1 MAKHCRL
8 CRVRRMNELETRLLN
23 EGTSKP
29 GEQIPK
35 AMLRVSGCLPI
46 YSKAQVWSA
55 QDEKMFRFDVEKGK
69 IYFRKELVDL
79 VRICEKCLQD
89 VHECAAND
97 TNRYDPLHSIDA
109 KERKEVYASLRAQEQ
124 LHAELIC
131 KITFERINRRCREWS
146 LRALETQRHGHRLEQ
161 DERDRIEAQR
171 VQKESQE
178 KLRLESE
185 EIVRKALTIDTKILA
200 EDRRK
205 DLIRYLNIYF

>member
-1 MAKHCRL
+1 
-8 CRVRRMNELETRLLN
+8 MNDLETRLLN
-23 EGTSKP
+23 EDSSEP
-29 GEQIPK
+29 NEQIPK
-35 AMLRVSGCLPI
+35 TILRVTGCLPI
-46 YSKAQVWSA
+46 YSKAQTWSA

-109 KERKEVYASLRAQEQ
+109 KERKEVYASLRAQER
-124 LHAELIC
+124 LHAELIG
-131 KITFERINRRCREWS
+131 KISFERINRRCRDWS

-161 DERDRIEAQR
+161 DERDRIEAER
-171 VQKESQE
+171 IQKEAEE
-178 KLRLESE
+178 KLRFENE
-185 EIVRKALTIDTKILA
+185 EIVRKALSIDTKLLA

-205 DLIRYLNIYF
+205 DMARYIKFIYFNLLNN